1 MYYFT
6 DDSGRIFDHPVKGTD
21 NNRLSLSQAEE
32 TRDGIVDFSDSSA
45 ADSTTISEN
54 KVLFW
59 ILSVAISITTWSVIC
74 FGTGG
79 CDGEPILAIGTLIGA
94 IIATLFC
101 GGLMHEYN
109 LKSALYAGGASLLG
123 MIGAVIMIMIVCAV
137 IAVVMAF
144 SMITLSIVLAMLL
157 IGLVSGS

>member
-54 KVLFW
+54 KALFW
-59 ILSVAISITTWSVIC
+59 ILSLAISITISGAIC
-74 FGTGG
+74 FGTDG
-79 CDGEPILAIGTLIGA
+79 CDGEPILVLGTLIGA
-94 IIATLFC
+94 IAGTVYC
-101 GGLMHEYN
+101 GSFVYEYN
-109 LKSALYAGGASLLG
+109 LKSALFAGGASILG
-123 MIGAVIMIMIVCAV
+123 MIAAVILIIIVCAV

-144 SMITLSIVLAMLL
+144 SMITLSIVLVFWLC
-157 IGLVSGS
+157 SS